1 MQGAQVVDFVCLRNP
16 LTWAGNFKFYPLVI
30 IMRTFNPSLDREM
43 LALPL
48 GMGIMHLSQIACS
61 GRQSMA

>member
-30 IMRTFNPSLDREM
+30 IMRTFNPSLD
-43 LALPL
+43 
-48 GMGIMHLSQIACS
+48 C
-61 GRQSMA
+61 